1 MAFSK
6 PQEVVAQFHL
16 QSGLTVADFGTGSG
30 AYALA
35 LARAVGAAGRV
46 YAVDIQK
53 EVLARLAREAKASDL
68 EAKLP
73 RGSLASRIE
82 VIRGDLEQTQGSTLA
97 DQSVDFVVIANLLF
111 QVSAKYNLVR
121 EAKRIL
127 KSNGQVAFIDWS
139 GSFGGLGPKPEQ
151 VLLPAEAKKIF
162 AEAGFVFLHEFPAG
176 DQHYGLL
183 FESDSQKPKS

>member
-1 MAFSK
+1 MPS
-6 PQEVVAQFHL
+6 L
-16 QSGLTVADFGTGSG
+16 SLRLSGPRGG
-30 AYALA
+30 AT
-35 LARAVGAAGRV
+35 RW
-46 YAVDIQK
+46 IFQK

-111 QVSAKYNLVR
+111 QVSAKYNLVC

-127 KSNGQVAFIDWS
+127 KPNGRAALIDWS
-139 GSFGGLGPKPEQ
+139 GSFGGLGPKSEQ

-162 AEAGFVFLHEFPAG
+162 AEAGFVFLYELPAG
-176 DQHYGLL
+176 DQHYGL
-183 FESDSQKPKS
+183 